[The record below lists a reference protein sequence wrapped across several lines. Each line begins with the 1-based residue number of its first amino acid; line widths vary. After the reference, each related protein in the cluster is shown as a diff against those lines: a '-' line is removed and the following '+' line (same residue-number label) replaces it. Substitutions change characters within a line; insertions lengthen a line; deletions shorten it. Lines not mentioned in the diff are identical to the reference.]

1 MVGAKIEQGTKTK
14 NNSPQPPPPERKNQG
29 PS

>member
-1 MVGAKIEQGTKTK
+1 MVGAEIKQGTKIK
-14 NNSPQPPPPERKNQG
+14 NNSPQPPPLERKNQG